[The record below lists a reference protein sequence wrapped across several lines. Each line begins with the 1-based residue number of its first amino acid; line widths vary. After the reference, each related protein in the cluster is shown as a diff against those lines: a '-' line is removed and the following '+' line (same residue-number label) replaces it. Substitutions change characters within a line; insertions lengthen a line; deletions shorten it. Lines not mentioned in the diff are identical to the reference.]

1 MYVTR
6 DKRKL
11 FTVIRKLSG
20 PPLRINSGNIQ
31 RRAQLSPLAKVLA
44 EVSDL
49 IHVFTNVV
57 TLCGV
62 SKVPESSRTF
72 RLVNA
77 RYNKTFFG
85 LCCLAQVAPEHP
97 VAQPVPLDNRRL
109 CTSSCLSAMHSDVP
123 TPNMSAGKDHIC
135 SVGMR

>member
-6 DKRKL
+6 DKRKP
-11 FTVIRKLSG
+11 FTVKRKLSG
-20 PPLRINSGNIQ
+20 PPLRINSGNTQ

-62 SKVPESSRTF
+62 PKVPESSRTY

-77 RYNKTFFG
+77 YYN
-85 LCCLAQVAPEHP
+85 
-97 VAQPVPLDNRRL
+97 
-109 CTSSCLSAMHSDVP
+109 
-123 TPNMSAGKDHIC
+123 
-135 SVGMR
+135 